1 MLELNT
7 ARERNGVKID
17 GVVYEMVELDDLS
30 LKDVAWLDKAGKR
43 LKAAAAT
50 IEKGEA
56 EQQMLEETSSLLR
69 EFVALLLPKLPPE
82 VLARLSDV
90 KMLMIA
96 NAYMEGRGIGPFGA
110 RQETLQ
116 ERQTIGSTSS
126 PGSSGSTGEASSP
139 G

>member
-17 GVVYEMVELDDLS
+17 GVVYEMVEIDDLS

-96 NAYMEGRGIGPFGA
+96 NAYMEGRGTGPFVA
-110 RQETLQ
+110 RPEALQ
-116 ERQTIGSTSS
+116 EETTGSASS
-126 PGSSGSTGEASSP
+126 PVSSGSTGEASSP